1 MRYVLASLLT
11 LFICLTPLYA
21 KAQAVTCNSDT
32 DETSLMRE
40 APREVMRLSGK
51 HTLVV
56 HYKAGSKRFVDAP
69 PYDEELSGLH
79 WHYCAFVP
87 ALKAHLIGMS
97 KDDLFSGKLLLDD
110 SGRVLDAGHTVYPS
124 PDGKKFLAVEQEDGM
139 DGELWTVYDLSGRK
153 LWSGYAGTTIL
164 QRPKGKLDTQPYESI
179 ESSYESPR
187 WDAQGQLQ
195 AEQVCAS
202 GNLKGVITLQLKE
215 GAWSW
220 VSGVHCEN

>member
-11 LFICLTPLYA
+11 LFIVLTPLCA
-21 KAQAVTCNSDT
+21 KAQAVSCNVDA
-32 DETSLMRE
+32 DEASLIRE

-56 HYKAGSKRFVDAP
+56 NYRTGSKRFVDAP

-124 PDGKKFLAVEQEDGM
+124 PDGKRFLAVEQEDGM

-153 LWSGYAGTTIL
+153 LWSGYAGTIVL
-164 QRPKGKLDTQPYESI
+164 QRPKGTPDVKPYEAI
-179 ESSYESPR
+179 ESSYESPQ
-187 WDAQGQLQ
+187 WNAQGELQ
-195 AEQVCAS
+195 AEQVCAN
-202 GNLKGVITLQLKE
+202 GKLKGVIILQLKS

-220 VSGVHCEN
+220 GSGVHCGN